1 MSYEVRSE
9 RATRARRRGVGEVC
23 AVRSSLGCDV
33 QMRCVYSIVLVRTVR
48 EGQCF
53 LIEVTLNDCFS
64 VTASAFFRYTYNSCC
79 FSWFEVE
86 VSDE

>member
-33 QMRCVYSIVLVRTVR
+33 QMRCVYSICGAYGRGWSTLCFYIRGRGTARVL
-48 EGQCF
+48 
-53 LIEVTLNDCFS
+53 
-64 VTASAFFRYTYNSCC
+64 
-79 FSWFEVE
+79 FEFAI
-86 VSDE
+86 S